1 MSAEVIYPFAFWQV
15 DAVADIVA
23 LLVHLGLLVDRSHE
37 EGWTAHKLILCSL
50 AQGIRVGVVEEHRS
64 YQRFAGHG
72 LVGSGVDVR
81 HQLRLEFQIPAVH
94 GSCRFAQDMRILGI
108 SAPAIHVQSHC
119 GEGLPFKLA
128 HVHYRILSAEDTIVI
143 GGDVGDS
150 RKSGTDEGRDVEA
163 DVLPVATG
171 LVARPDGCIAL
182 CAGPAIKRDDER
194 TGILAI
200 VRHNLSHVRYTI
212 QSERIAVAYPGH
224 IGLEYSYACMSHLL
238 HDITLQKRLDA
249 LLWVQVRLCPESDF
263 HTVLA
268 GVISK
273 LLQVLDVSVQGAVLA
288 ISGSIS
294 VVRQEP
300 AQWHVVLDV
309 SVDGRTSREL
319 VVVLLAVQ

>member
-1 MSAEVIYPFAFWQV
+1 MSAEVIHPFALRQV

-23 LLVHLGLLVDRSHE
+23 LLIHLGLLVDRSHE

-50 AQGIRVGVVEEHRS
+50 AQGIRVGTVEEHRS

-94 GSCRFAQDMRILGI
+94 GSCRFTQDMRILGI

-143 GGDVGDS
+143 GCDVGDS

-171 LVARPDGCIAL
+171 LVARPDGCVAL
-182 CAGPAIKRDDER
+182 CAGPAI
-194 TGILAI
+194 
-200 VRHNLSHVRYTI
+200 
-212 QSERIAVAYPGH
+212 Q
-224 IGLEYSYACMSHLL
+224 
-238 HDITLQKRLDA
+238 
-249 LLWVQVRLCPESDF
+249 
-263 HTVLA
+263 
-268 GVISK
+268 
-273 LLQVLDVSVQGAVLA
+273 
-288 ISGSIS
+288 
-294 VVRQEP
+294 
-300 AQWHVVLDV
+300 
-309 SVDGRTSREL
+309 
-319 VVVLLAVQ
+319 